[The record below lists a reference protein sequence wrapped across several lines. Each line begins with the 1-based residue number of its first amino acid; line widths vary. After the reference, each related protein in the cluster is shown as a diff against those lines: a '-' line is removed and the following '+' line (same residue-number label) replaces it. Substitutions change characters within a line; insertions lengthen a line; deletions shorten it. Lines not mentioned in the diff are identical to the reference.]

1 MELLVL
7 LWTADCE
14 ESSRQAMEQIAKL
27 STEETE
33 DGIKEQVK
41 FLKPIPEAVQLGKRL
56 NSSFTNWFLFL
67 NGERFNLS
75 NLRVLYNDEGDDIRS
90 RIRKEVTLSA
100 VRNRDRMSVES
111 MLLIAKPSAVRDV
124 ILKVPLLVQT
134 IIPETF
140 RLYKGVSFTKTRA
153 LL

>member
-41 FLKPIPEAVQLGKRL
+41 FLKPIPEAVQLGKCL

-75 NLRVLYNDEGDDIRS
+75 NLRVQYNNEDDDIRS
-90 RIRKEVTLSA
+90 RIRKESH
-100 VRNRDRMSVES
+100 SV
-111 MLLIAKPSAVRDV
+111 P
-124 ILKVPLLVQT
+124 
-134 IIPETF
+134 
-140 RLYKGVSFTKTRA
+140 
-153 LL
+153 